1 MAENTGTLVETP
13 VDYVPV
19 EQPKAPA
26 NHRTALWR
34 AAIVAVLLI
43 FVWFLAVGLQRQNA
57 SEQRAAGAAPSFEFT
72 TFDGE
77 TISLADLQGK
87 GVVLNFWASW
97 CDPCRAEAA
106 LLEAAWRRE
115 QNNGIVFIGLDYLDQ
130 EHAAKA
136 YLDEFEITYPSGPD
150 LQSAAARRYRI
161 QGVPETFFI
170 DAQGNITSL
179 VIGPLSSEA
188 DLNQRLAAIRPV
200 E

>member
-1 MAENTGTLVETP
+1 MAENTTTLNDVAADLAPSEP
-13 VDYVPV
+13 IGR
-19 EQPKAPA
+19 PA
-26 NHRTALWR
+26 NRRTALWR
-34 AAIVAVLLI
+34 LLIVGVLLV
-43 FVWFLAVGLQRQNA
+43 FVWFLAVGLQRQNT
-57 SEQRAAGAAPSFEFT
+57 SEQRAVGTAPPFEFT

-77 TISLADLQGK
+77 KISLANLQGK

-106 LLEAAWRRE
+106 MLEAAWRRE

-130 EHAAKA
+130 EHAARA
-136 YLDEFEITYPSGPD
+136 YLKEFDITYPNGPD

-170 DAQGNITSL
+170 DASGNISSL

-188 DLNQRLAAIRPV
+188 DLNQRLEAIRPV
-200 E
+200 R